1 MHFNNVI
8 FLFMILFGFANPK
21 KIMFSS
27 LNCKGDDVYEFSNF
41 LRILADSHD
50 INTDGFKASC
60 NLNHLNFYNR
70 KVTDFIIAIRFS
82 DTKLHVDTFDAFDE
96 DDDDDGDISLTDP
109 VNDYLDINVGPA
121 IAQLTSNHIKLIA
134 NGKEEFRCDVDIFQD
149 ESSKDFSTDK
159 FVYAMIRVSDVN
171 TVKVMFST
179 NNKWQT
185 CGEIKIKKP
194 ARKKFIMNAFSKEGI
209 NMDIVSIYY
218 NHEKTP
224 WQQNEDTLSTEDSLR
239 NALEHA
245 EERMVKTNNKISE
258 EINFNRKKIWW
269 LRVYVFCVAVVVG
282 VDVLTRTRY
291 PCLRKKV
298 KKISNQFNY
307 GFSSNDHLC

>member
-1 MHFNNVI
+1 
-8 FLFMILFGFANPK
+8 
-21 KIMFSS
+21 
-27 LNCKGDDVYEFSNF
+27 
-41 LRILADSHD
+41 
-50 INTDGFKASC
+50 
-60 NLNHLNFYNR
+60 
-70 KVTDFIIAIRFS
+70 
-82 DTKLHVDTFDAFDE
+82 
-96 DDDDDGDISLTDP
+96 
-109 VNDYLDINVGPA
+109 
-121 IAQLTSNHIKLIA
+121 
-134 NGKEEFRCDVDIFQD
+134 
-149 ESSKDFSTDK
+149 
-159 FVYAMIRVSDVN
+159 
-171 TVKVMFST
+171 KVMFST